1 LTPNFDLYAGNPRFI
16 LGFHG
21 CDESVAEQLIQENPT
36 FKQSENLHDWL
47 GNGMYFWENDP
58 NRAWEYVNEAKQ
70 RDEAK
75 QREIY
80 KYPNPTVIG
89 AILDLGHCLNLT
101 ENHYKN
107 LLKDAY
113 QKYKNFANEIGI
125 EMPQNK
131 KAYASDHDKLLRPL
145 DRAVIEFLHA
155 TNVKKQEFD
164 SVRGMFVEGEE
175 LYEGAGFHEK
185 THVQIAIR
193 NPLMIKGYFR
203 IISEHKEI
211 NI

>member
-1 LTPNFDLYAGNPRFI
+1 MTPNFDLYEDNPRLV

-21 CDESVAEQLIQENPT
+21 CDESTAQQLLSDKPT
-36 FKQSENLHDWL
+36 FKQSNNHYDWL
-47 GNGMYFWENDP
+47 DNGMYFWENDP
-58 NRAWEYVNEAKQ
+58 ERAWEYVNEAKE
-70 RDEAK
+70 RDPD
-75 QREIY
+75 

-89 AILDLGHCLNLT
+89 AVLDLDHCLNLT
-101 ENHYKN
+101 ENRYKN

-113 QKYKNFANEIGI
+113 GKFRSGVLEAKAD
-125 EMPQNK
+125 MPQNK
-131 KAYASDHDKLLRPL
+131 EAYTGDHDKLLRPL
-145 DRAVIEFLHA
+145 DRAVIEFLHDISKD
-155 TNVKKQEFD
+155 TQKFD

-203 IISEHKEI
+203 VISEHTEI
-211 NI
+211 IGN

>member
-1 LTPNFDLYAGNPRFI
+1 MTPNFHLYIGSPRYI

-21 CDESVAEQLIQENPT
+21 CDESVAQKLLQETPT
-36 FKQSENLHDWL
+36 FKQSDNLYDWL

-58 NRAWEYVNEAKQ
+58 NRAWDFVHEAKK
-70 RDEAK
+70 RDEIK
-75 QREIY
+75 EKDVY

-89 AILDLGHCLNLT
+89 AVLDLGHCLDLT
-101 ENHYKN
+101 ENHYRK
-107 LLKDAY
+107 LLKDTY
-113 QKYKNFANEIGI
+113 QKYKKFTQETKA

-131 KAYASDHDKLLRPL
+131 KAYDGDHDKLLRPL

-155 TNVKKQEFD
+155 TNIDTQVFD
-164 SVRGMFVEGEE
+164 SVRGMFVEGKE

-193 NPLMIKGYFR
+193 NPQMIKGYFR
-203 IISEHKEI
+203 VISEHKEAK
-211 NI
+211 

>member
-1 LTPNFDLYAGNPRFI
+1 MTFNFDLYEDNPKLV

-21 CDESVAEQLIQENPT
+21 CDESTAQLLLNDKPT
-36 FKQSENLHDWL
+36 FKQSKNHYDWL

-58 NRAWEYVNEAKQ
+58 ARAWEYVNEAKA
-70 RDEAK
+70 RNPD
-75 QREIY
+75 

-89 AILDLGHCLNLT
+89 AVLDLGHCLNLT
-101 ENHYKN
+101 ENKYKN

-113 QKYKNFANEIGI
+113 TQFKKAVLEANAE
-125 EMPQNK
+125 EMPQNEE
-131 KAYASDHDKLLRPL
+131 AYEDDHDKLLRPL
-145 DRAVIEFLHA
+145 DRAVIEFLHYINDD
-155 TNVKKQEFD
+155 TQKFD

-193 NPLMIKGYFR
+193 NPVMIKGYFR
-203 IISEHKEI
+203 VISEHVEVT
-211 NI
+211 

>member
-1 LTPNFDLYAGNPRFI
+1 MIPNFDLYTDNPRFI

-21 CDESVAEQLIQENPT
+21 CDKLVAKQLLSENPT
-36 FKQSENLHDWL
+36 FKQSKNQYDWL

-58 NRAWEYVNEAKQ
+58 ARAWEYVNEDKK
-70 RDEAK
+70 RNSD
-75 QREIY
+75 

-89 AILDLGHCLNLT
+89 AVLSLGHCLNLT

-113 QKYKNFANEIGI
+113 ERFQVFVIDAGA
-125 EMPQNK
+125 EMPQNRE
-131 KAYASDHDKLLRPL
+131 AYADDHDRLLRLL
-145 DRAVIEFLHA
+145 DRAIIEFLHA
-155 TNVKKQEFD
+155 TNEDDQKFD
-164 SVRGMFVEGEE
+164 SVRDMFIEGDK
-175 LYEGAGFHEK
+175 LYPSAGFHEK

-203 IISEHKEI
+203 LI
-211 NI
+211 